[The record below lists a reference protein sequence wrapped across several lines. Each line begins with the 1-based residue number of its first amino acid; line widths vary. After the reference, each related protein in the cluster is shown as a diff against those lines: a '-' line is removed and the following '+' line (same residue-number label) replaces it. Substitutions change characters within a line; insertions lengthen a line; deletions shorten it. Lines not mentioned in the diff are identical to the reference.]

1 MERACCLPHAAGRER
16 EMSRPF
22 HILKHEHRVIEQ
34 VIRALEGVC
43 MRLDGGFNVPAK
55 ALADISDFISSFA
68 DRYHHKKEETLLF
81 PALERRGIT
90 RDGGPLGVIEREHE
104 IERKLV
110 GEFRLAIAEYR
121 DGDTQAVRRFVEAAR
136 SFVRMLI
143 GHIETED
150 SILFRLGD
158 EVLDDADKVALMQS
172 FLNFER
178 DNGLPPLAEFE
189 RTASELEE
197 AWAI

>member
-1 MERACCLPHAAGRER
+1 
-16 EMSRPF
+16 MSRPF
-22 HILKHEHRVIEQ
+22 HILKHEHRIIEQ

-43 MRLDGGFNVPAK
+43 LRLDGGFKVPVK
-55 ALADISDFISSFA
+55 ALGDISDFITQFA

-90 RDGGPLGVIEREHE
+90 RDGGPLGAIEREHE

-110 GEFRLAIAEYR
+110 GEFRLAIAEFR
-121 DGDTQAVRRFVEAAR
+121 DGDREAVRRFSEAAR

-150 SILFRLGD
+150 CVLFRLGD
-158 EVLDDADKVALMQS
+158 EVLDDVDKAALMGS
-172 FLNFER
+172 FLTFEKEN
-178 DNGLPPLAEFE
+178 DLPPLAEFE
-189 RTASELEE
+189 RKAAQLEE
-197 AWAI
+197 EWAF